1 LQEKKFEAKD
11 EIKEW
16 ITKTGSVDILLEL
29 TNSPVK
35 CRCGT
40 ECVVKLLS
48 YQWFL
53 DYSDKVWIL

>member
-1 LQEKKFEAKD
+1 MITQNNLQEKKISGAKD

-16 ITKTGSVDILLEL
+16 ITKTGSTDILLEL

-40 ECVVKLLS
+40 ECVVE
-48 YQWFL
+48 
-53 DYSDKVWIL
+53 IIE